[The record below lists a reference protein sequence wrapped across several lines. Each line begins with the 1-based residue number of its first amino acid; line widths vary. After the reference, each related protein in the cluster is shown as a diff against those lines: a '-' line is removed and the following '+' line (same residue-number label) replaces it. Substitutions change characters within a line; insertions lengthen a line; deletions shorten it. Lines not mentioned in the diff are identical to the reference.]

1 MIIGNGLIGKH
12 FMIDF
17 FKSDKIILFAS
28 GVSDS
33 LCNDDSQFKRE
44 ENLLLSY
51 LKNSKNINY
60 FIYFSTISIYDP
72 SINNSPYVKHKM
84 RMESLILNY
93 PNTIIFRIGQ
103 VASHNMGN
111 KNNLLN
117 FIDNAIISKKKI
129 ELWRN
134 SYRSIIDIEDVVKII
149 NKIITNASIKER
161 IINVTNPKFNSMN
174 EIVNAFEE
182 IKNMK
187 VRYVFLDKGEKY
199 EVNLDLMSSIA
210 SDIEISFDNT
220 YLERVLKKYYL

>member
-28 GVSDS
+28 EVSDS
-33 LCNDDSQFKRE
+33 LCKDESQFKRE

-51 LKNSKNINY
+51 LENSKSINY

-84 RMESLILNY
+84 KMESLILNY

-103 VASHNMGN
+103 VASQKMGN

-117 FIDNAIISKKKI
+117 FIYNAIISKK
-129 ELWRN
+129 N
-134 SYRSIIDIEDVVKII
+134 
-149 NKIITNASIKER
+149 R
-161 IINVTNPKFNSMN
+161 IMEQFI
-174 EIVNAFEE
+174 
-182 IKNMK
+182 
-187 VRYVFLDKGEKY
+187 
-199 EVNLDLMSSIA
+199 
-210 SDIEISFDNT
+210 
-220 YLERVLKKYYL
+220 

>member
-33 LCNDDSQFKRE
+33 LCKDESQFKRE

-51 LKNSKNINY
+51 LENSKNINY

-103 VASHNMGN
+103 VASQKMGN

-117 FIDNAIISKKKI
+117 FIYNAIISKKKI
-129 ELWRN
+129 ELWSN

-149 NKIITNASIKER
+149 NKIITDSSINER
-161 IINVTNPKFNSMN
+161 IINVANPKFNSIN
-174 EIVNAFEE
+174 EIVNVFEK

-187 VRYVFLDKGEKY
+187 VRHVILNKGEKY
-199 EVNLDLMSSIA
+199 DVNLDLMSSIA
-210 SDIEISFDNT
+210 SDIEINFDNT

>member
-33 LCNDDSQFKRE
+33 LCKDESQFKRE

-51 LKNSKNINY
+51 LENSKNINY

-149 NKIITNASIKER
+149 NKIITNSSIKER
-161 IINVTNPKFNSMN
+161 IINVANPTFNSIN
-174 EIVNAFEE
+174 EIVNVFEK

-187 VRYVFLDKGEKY
+187 VRHVILNKGEKY
-199 EVNLDLMSSIA
+199 DVNLDLMSSIA
-210 SDIEISFDNT
+210 SDIEINFDNT